1 MISIKIILI
10 SLMIVEITTLIMR
23 FGFHRQSRD
32 YYSNSLN
39 KKWGRYKFH
48 WHHLFL
54 GLLIVPV
61 SLAFSGMFE
70 RFLFNLGLGIVLSD
84 LVHHFIVL
92 NILVGE
98 SEFHLIYK
106 NKDFC
111 PEDGILTRRSKI
123 LNKFTKE
130 V

>member
-1 MISIKIILI
+1 
-10 SLMIVEITTLIMR
+10 
-23 FGFHRQSRD
+23 
-32 YYSNSLN
+32 
-39 KKWGRYKFH
+39 
-48 WHHLFL
+48 
-54 GLLIVPV
+54 VPV